1 MKRNREE
8 MLPQIVEDR
17 LQEAYEKIRKGE
29 IKSLKQISRR
39 QPRNKGHGK

>member
-17 LQEAYEKIRKGE
+17 LQEAYEQIRKGE
-29 IKSLKQISRR
+29 IKQMK
-39 QPRNKGHGK
+39 KGKNI